1 MSHEVVYDYVEHVDP
16 NLVCA
21 ICQSA
26 LVDPVTTGSC
36 KHTFCRD
43 CITRAI
49 SHNPQCPIDRSA
61 LSLSG
66 LRDTEQLVKLMLDEL
81 KVRCGA
87 DGCGMVLQRGL
98 FLAHLRS
105 CPQAIVTCR
114 DDDCG
119 LSMTRHRMP
128 HHRAYDCFQ
137 RRMECKKCGTIL
149 VFKDQTA
156 HANEECCDQSSDS
169 CDLCGETLGADS
181 HMHKW
186 RCTKVQA
193 PCPHAHR
200 GCSSIIPRADIE
212 AHLTTCPFEAFSEFF
227 DVNETRFKSLEVKVE
242 SLQSE
247 LESVRSHL
255 RRVEGNVDVVSRVRN
270 TSGGGLPWPAPQV
283 DPIVPVPGRQ
293 STTAPDSGSP
303 RPEALPLPPSPTPVT
318 PTLTNPTPGPA
329 TPTPARNPQ
338 RLSFGSS
345 LPTTRPDMTHQRSL
359 VAPSFG
365 SHQSYAD
372 WAFNRLG
379 GSDTGVGSWDD
390 VLNALRGV
398 VVQLAAGLDSM
409 ERRNEVRTMTES
421 LRMLEEVGSLRAIVT
436 TMRMQVMMDRP
447 SRPGSLQYQTDSPYR
462 ASQNLPRT
470 TPRPSLSL
478 STRDHDS
485 VSIPRSSS
493 PISPTR
499 TTHSVSVTADRDDD
513 AEETASITE
522 SVVFSAQGHP
532 PPSPSA
538 ESSTSSL
545 VTATN
550 PSIPKRGS
558 LSRAHRTS
566 SLGQGPSRVAV
577 AVSRNS
583 GSTVGM
589 SGAGLT
595 GRPVAFPPAA
605 DDAVAGPSG
614 SGSGAAS
621 GEGAATIGRSQGRL
635 SMRSAGNTVGS
646 IGRFMRRNT
655 ERERD
660 RPGPRG

>member
-1 MSHEVVYDYVEHVDP
+1 MSYEIVYDYVEHVDP

-61 LSLSG
+61 LTLSS

-87 DGCGMVLQRGL
+87 EGCGMVLQRGL

-105 CPQAIVTCR
+105 CPQAIVTCV

-119 LSMTRHRMP
+119 LSMTRQRMP
-128 HHRAYDCFQ
+128 HHRTYDCFQ

-156 HANEECCDQSSDS
+156 HANDECCDQSTES
-169 CDLCGETLGADS
+169 CDLCGETLGSDS

-186 RCTKVQA
+186 RCTQVLVA
-193 PCPHAHR
+193 CPHSNR
-200 GCSSIIPRADIE
+200 GCSSIVPRASVE
-212 AHLTTCPFEAFSEFF
+212 SHLATCPFEAFSDFF
-227 DVNETRFKSLEVKVE
+227 DMNETRFKKLESKVD

-247 LESVRSHL
+247 LESMRNHL
-255 RRVEGNVDVVSRVRN
+255 RRVEGDVEVVSRVRR
-270 TSGGGLPWPAPQV
+270 TSGGGLSWPAPQV
-283 DPIVPVPGRQ
+283 EPMSVL
-293 STTAPDSGSP
+293 STAPESGSP
-303 RPEALPLPPSPTPVT
+303 RPETLPLPPSPSPIT
-318 PTLTNPTPGPA
+318 PTLSNPTPGPA
-329 TPTPARNPQ
+329 TPTPAARNPPP
-338 RLSFGSS
+338 LSFRSS
-345 LPTTRPDMTHQRSL
+345 LPNARPDLTHQRSL
-359 VAPSFG
+359 TAPSFG

-379 GSDTGVGSWDD
+379 GSNTGGGWDE

-398 VVQLAAGLDSM
+398 VVQLAAGMDSM

-421 LRMLEEVGSLRAIVT
+421 LRVLEEVGSLRAIVT

-447 SRPGSLQYQTDSPYR
+447 SRPGSLHYQTDSPFR
-462 ASQNLPRT
+462 GPPSLPRGS

-478 STRDHDS
+478 SIRDRHTLS
-485 VSIPRSSS
+485 LPRSSS
-493 PISPTR
+493 PISPTHP
-499 TTHSVSVTADRDDD
+499 THPVNANDNQAPADDP
-513 AEETASITE
+513 EETASITE

-538 ESSTSSL
+538 QSSTSSL
-545 VTATN
+545 ITAN
-550 PSIPKRGS
+550 PSMPKRGS
-558 LSRAHRTS
+558 LSRAHRMS
-566 SLGQGPSRVAV
+566 SLGHGQMGVAV
-577 AVSRNS
+577 GVSRNAS
-583 GSTVGM
+583 STVGR

-595 GRPVAFPPAA
+595 GRPMAFPPAA
-605 DDAVAGPSG
+605 EDAVAGPSG
-614 SGSGAAS
+614 SGSGSGVVGVS
-621 GEGAATIGRSQGRL
+621 GEGGATIGRSQGRL

-646 IGRFMRRNT
+646 LGRFMRRNT
-655 ERERD
+655 ERERT
-660 RPGPRG
+660 GPRL